1 MFKFD
6 DVAPDLL
13 HIYARHLTTSKED
26 IETFFERETSWNEV
40 LLQSL
45 RGDCMGRKE
54 RYEIEDLGEVELD
67 AETDAKV
74 NRMISEADR
83 EIEETRV
90 SFRWGK
96 EQLSIVKEAAERMG
110 VPYQTFIKMCVYQR
124 ALDVL
129 KDVQAAKPKNA
140 A

>member
-1 MFKFD
+1 M
-6 DVAPDLL
+6 
-13 HIYARHLTTSKED
+13 ARED
-26 IETFFERETSWNEV
+26 
-40 LLQSL
+40 
-45 RGDCMGRKE
+45 
-54 RYEIEDLGEVELD
+54 YEIEDLGTVELD
-67 AETDAKV
+67 PETDAKV
-74 NRMISEADR
+74 SRMIAEADK

-96 EQLSIVKEAAERMG
+96 EQLAMVRQAAEQMG

-129 KDVQAAKPKNA
+129 KDVKAAKPQDA

>member
-1 MFKFD
+1 M
-6 DVAPDLL
+6 A
-13 HIYARHLTTSKED
+13 KED
-26 IETFFERETSWNEV
+26 YV
-40 LLQSL
+40 
-45 RGDCMGRKE
+45 
-54 RYEIEDLGEVELD
+54 IEDLGEVELD
-67 AETDAKV
+67 PETDSKV
-74 NRMISEADR
+74 NRMIEQADR

-96 EQLSIVKEAAERMG
+96 EQLAIVRQAADNMG

-129 KDVQAAKPKNA
+129 KDIQAAKPKDKDA

>member
-1 MFKFD
+1 MPKRRN
-6 DVAPDLL
+6 
-13 HIYARHLTTSKED
+13 Y
-26 IETFFERETSWNEV
+26 
-40 LLQSL
+40 
-45 RGDCMGRKE
+45 
-54 RYEIEDLGEVELD
+54 EDLGTIELPEEED
-67 AETDAKV
+67 KRITA
-74 NRMISEADR
+74 MIEQADR

-96 EQLSIVKEAAERMG
+96 EQLAIVKQVAEIMG

-129 KDVQAAKPKNA
+129 KDVQAAKPKDKDA

>member
-1 MFKFD
+1 M
-6 DVAPDLL
+6 
-13 HIYARHLTTSKED
+13 ARED
-26 IETFFERETSWNEV
+26 
-40 LLQSL
+40 
-45 RGDCMGRKE
+45 
-54 RYEIEDLGEVELD
+54 YEIEDLGTVELD
-67 AETDAKV
+67 PATDAKV
-74 NRMISEADR
+74 SRMIEEADK

-96 EQLSIVKEAAERMG
+96 EQLAIVRQAAEQMG

-129 KDVQAAKPKNA
+129 KDVKAAKPQDA

>member
-1 MFKFD
+1 M
-6 DVAPDLL
+6 A
-13 HIYARHLTTSKED
+13 KEH
-26 IETFFERETSWNEV
+26 
-40 LLQSL
+40 
-45 RGDCMGRKE
+45 
-54 RYEIEDLGEVELD
+54 YEIEDLGVVELSEEED
-67 AETDAKV
+67 KRITA
-74 NRMISEADR
+74 MIEQADR

-96 EQLSIVKEAAERMG
+96 EQLAVVKEAAERMG

-129 KDVQAAKPKNA
+129 KDVQAVKPKNQDA

>member
-1 MFKFD
+1 M
-6 DVAPDLL
+6 
-13 HIYARHLTTSKED
+13 ARED
-26 IETFFERETSWNEV
+26 
-40 LLQSL
+40 
-45 RGDCMGRKE
+45 
-54 RYEIEDLGEVELD
+54 YEIEDLGTVELD
-67 AETDAKV
+67 PETDAKV
-74 NRMISEADR
+74 SRMIEEADK

-96 EQLSIVKEAAERMG
+96 EQLATVRQAAEQMG

-129 KDVQAAKPKNA
+129 KDVKAAKPQDA

>member
-1 MFKFD
+1 MPKRRN
-6 DVAPDLL
+6 
-13 HIYARHLTTSKED
+13 Y
-26 IETFFERETSWNEV
+26 
-40 LLQSL
+40 
-45 RGDCMGRKE
+45 
-54 RYEIEDLGEVELD
+54 EDLGTIELPEEED
-67 AETDAKV
+67 KRITA
-74 NRMISEADR
+74 MIEQADR

-96 EQLSIVKEAAERMG
+96 EQLGIVKQVAEIMG

-129 KDVQAAKPKNA
+129 KDVQAAKPKDKDA

>member
-1 MFKFD
+1 MPKRRN
-6 DVAPDLL
+6 
-13 HIYARHLTTSKED
+13 Y
-26 IETFFERETSWNEV
+26 
-40 LLQSL
+40 
-45 RGDCMGRKE
+45 
-54 RYEIEDLGEVELD
+54 EDLGTIELPEEED
-67 AETDAKV
+67 KRITA
-74 NRMISEADR
+74 MIEQADR

-96 EQLSIVKEAAERMG
+96 EQLAVVKQVAEIMG

-129 KDVQAAKPKNA
+129 KDVQAAKPKDKDA

>member
-1 MFKFD
+1 M
-6 DVAPDLL
+6 
-13 HIYARHLTTSKED
+13 ARED
-26 IETFFERETSWNEV
+26 
-40 LLQSL
+40 
-45 RGDCMGRKE
+45 
-54 RYEIEDLGEVELD
+54 YEIEDLGTVELD
-67 AETDAKV
+67 PETDAKV
-74 NRMISEADR
+74 SRMIEEADK

-96 EQLSIVKEAAERMG
+96 EQLAIVRQAAEQMG

-129 KDVQAAKPKNA
+129 KDVKAAKPQDA

>member
-1 MFKFD
+1 M
-6 DVAPDLL
+6 A
-13 HIYARHLTTSKED
+13 KED
-26 IETFFERETSWNEV
+26 
-40 LLQSL
+40 
-45 RGDCMGRKE
+45 
-54 RYEIEDLGEVELD
+54 YEIEDLGVVELPEEED
-67 AETDAKV
+67 KRITA
-74 NRMISEADR
+74 MIEQADR

-96 EQLSIVKEAAERMG
+96 EQLAIVKQVAEIMG

-129 KDVQAAKPKNA
+129 KDVQAAKPKDKDA